1 MGPRVSTRHRHANR
15 LMPEQYER
23 GERAMAI
30 EPTDRLSILLEK
42 IAKQRIIVATL
53 KSEGHVHTDAERQLT
68 EMTAQLARYI
78 VTPPPASVRE

>member
-1 MGPRVSTRHRHANR
+1 
-15 LMPEQYER
+15 
-23 GERAMAI
+23 MAI

-68 EMTAQLARYI
+68 EMTAQLARDKG
-78 VTPPPASVRE
+78 A